1 MNRILIILAS
11 FFSLSLSAA
20 TLSTSNGVSVLYI
33 NGQEAESK
41 LGKNDLTIGNNQ
53 VIIRMDKKL
62 GRGGSSEVFTSKPYV
77 LNLNVTGEEIT
88 IAHPQARSLKEA
100 EVAFQSD
107 QPQWLIKQDGQV
119 ISYQQQ
125 VLEGK
130 SGLFPYLG
138 MDELVKTFN
147 SERGIS
153 FNEDM
158 NKGKTTASVQNQKIS
173 PVEVVDKMPNASQTA
188 NSLGNVEQLKSWYL
202 KASTQ
207 ERKEFR
213 RWMIDQD

>member
-1 MNRILIILAS
+1 
-11 FFSLSLSAA
+11 
-20 TLSTSNGVSVLYI
+20 
-33 NGQEAESK
+33 
-41 LGKNDLTIGNNQ
+41 
-53 VIIRMDKKL
+53 MDKKL

-77 LNLNVTGEEIT
+77 LNVNVTGEEVT
-88 IAHPQARSLKEA
+88 IAHPQARSFKEA

-107 QPQWLIKQDGQV
+107 QPQWLIKQDGQA
-119 ISYQQQ
+119 IPYQQQ

-138 MDELVKTFN
+138 MDELVKNFN

-153 FNEDM
+153 FGEDI
-158 NKGKTTASVQNQKIS
+158 NKGKTIASVESKNIS
-173 PVEVVDKMPNASQTA
+173 PVEVVDKTPSAPEVTSNLS
-188 NSLGNVEQLKSWYL
+188 NVEQLKSWYT